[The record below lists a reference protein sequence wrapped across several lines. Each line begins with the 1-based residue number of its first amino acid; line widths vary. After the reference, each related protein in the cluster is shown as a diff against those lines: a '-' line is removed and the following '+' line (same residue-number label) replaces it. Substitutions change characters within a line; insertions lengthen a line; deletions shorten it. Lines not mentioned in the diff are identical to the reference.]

1 MHLSTAIGC
10 FESLIRPTLHLA
22 IFQEKTDKE
31 QIELEEKEDEDKDS
45 KKKKKEKKPKEKKP
59 KEPKGPTKIDMM
71 TTHLDLKER
80 DEKDINT
87 EIDVSN
93 AANHNQ
99 NLF

>member
-1 MHLSTAIGC
+1 MRMSYVYIPH
-10 FESLIRPTLHLA
+10 SL
-22 IFQEKTDKE
+22 
-31 QIELEEKEDEDKDS
+31 KDS
-45 KKKKKEKKPKEKKP
+45 KKKEKKAKKEKKP
-59 KEPKGPTKIDMM
+59 KEPKGPSKIDMM